1 MDVTT
6 LSQIPSW
13 DWPEETRDLLV
24 QFLRDGERTDA
35 DRTVATRLAGDMVVI
50 DDELAELL
58 LGLLMDGDER
68 DEVRAAAAI
77 GLGPVLEQS
86 DLDGF
91 DDPDDVPISEK
102 TFRTVQDKMRKA
114 YLGDGISKEVR
125 RRVLEGAVRAPQ
137 GWHIE
142 AVRAAYFSGDPDWR
156 LTAVFCMEHLRGFD
170 QQILESLGNDHED
183 IHYHAVIAAGNWE
196 LDEAWN
202 HIAGLLDSPTTDR
215 PLMFA
220 AIEAAIS
227 IRPHEAEGLL
237 GDLLDSEDEEISD
250 AAIEALEMAKA
261 LAELDFDDGS

>member
-125 RRVLEGAVRAPQ
+125 RRVLEGAVRAPR

-142 AVRAAYFSGDPDWR
+142 AVRAAYFSDDPDWR
-156 LTAVFCMEHLRGFD
+156 MTAVFCME
-170 QQILESLGNDHED
+170 
-183 IHYHAVIAAGNWE
+183 Y
-196 LDEAWN
+196 
-202 HIAGLLDSPTTDR
+202 
-215 PLMFA
+215 
-220 AIEAAIS
+220 
-227 IRPHEAEGLL
+227 
-237 GDLLDSEDEEISD
+237 
-250 AAIEALEMAKA
+250 
-261 LAELDFDDGS
+261 

>member
-102 TFRTVQDKMRKA
+102 TFRTVQDKMRKV
-114 YLGDGISKEVR
+114 YLGGGISKEVR

-137 GWHIE
+137 DWHIE

-237 GDLLDSEDEEISD
+237 GDLLDSEDEDIAD
-250 AAIEALEMAKA
+250 AAFEALEMAKA